1 MQNPFDPFRAGDHE
15 DRTVFIPMP
24 GGRRRGG
31 AAAAEIPAPGYLAV
45 GERGGASLPAGVGV
59 NPLLKSAASLFALV
73 RQLRS
78 TPRHDDI
85 RNLREEV
92 IRALRQFDA
101 DTRAVGVDAKTVA
114 QAGYAL
120 CALIDEAVLG
130 TPWGLNS
137 PWGQQS
143 LSITFYK
150 ENVAGEQLFG
160 FLQRARELP
169 RQNLDLLEF
178 LYVCLS
184 QGFEGRY
191 RLEPG
196 GLDRLSKI
204 RTDLYELIRHER
216 GEPTRELSPRWRG
229 VIDRR
234 PALSRYMPLWV
245 TAAAAAA
252 VVLLVFLVLN
262 LKLNEDSD
270 RVYAEIASL
279 IPQSSAWQAPVIQP
293 KADGLAARL
302 RVTLAPEIREG
313 LVDVRDLGQSV
324 NIILFNR
331 GLFPRGGA
339 EIGSDFLPVVRKV
352 GLFIQDNDL
361 RGPITVVGHTDNLPI
376 RTLRFPSNW
385 HLSEARA
392 EAVVRVLE
400 SSIPAS
406 TLRAVGR
413 ADGEPIA
420 PNDTEAGRTQNRRVE
435 IRIASNADA
444 AARPK

>member
-31 AAAAEIPAPGYLAV
+31 AAAEAPARGYLPV
-45 GERGGASLPAGVGV
+45 EERGGAPLPAGVGA

-85 RNLREEV
+85 HRLRDDV
-92 IRALRQFDA
+92 IAALQQFDA
-101 DTRAVGVDAKTVA
+101 DTRAAGVDAKAAA

-137 PWGQQS
+137 SWSQQS

-150 ENVAGEQLFG
+150 ENVAGEHLFG
-160 FLQRARELP
+160 FLERARELP
-169 RQNLDLLEF
+169 QQNLDLLEF
-178 LYVCLS
+178 FYVCLS

-196 GLDRLSKI
+196 GLDRLSRI
-204 RTDLYELIRHER
+204 RADLYEAIRRER

-279 IPQSSAWQAPVIQP
+279 IPQSSAWRAPAVP
-293 KADGLAARL
+293 SKPDGLAARL
-302 RVTLAPEIREG
+302 RVTLAPEIRES

-324 NIILFNR
+324 SIILFNR

-339 EIGSDFLPVVRKV
+339 EVGSGFLPVVRKV
-352 GLFIQDNDL
+352 GLFIQDNEL

-400 SSIPAS
+400 SNVPAT

-420 PNDTEAGRTQNRRVE
+420 SNDSEAGRSQNRRVE
-435 IRIASNADA
+435 IRIAANADA